1 MNLKPICTNCKR
13 RRLSISVDL
22 KDKLMDLSA
31 VEGLRNSFGIKLF
44 CKLLNQNKNR
54 ISETEWRGY

>member
-22 KDKLMDLSA
+22 KDELMDLSA
-31 VEGLRNSFGIKLF
+31 VKGLRNSFEIKLPF
-44 CKLLNQNKNR
+44 KLLNQNKSR
-54 ISETEWRGY
+54 ISETK

>member
-13 RRLSISVDL
+13 RRLNISVDL

-31 VEGLRNSFGIKLF
+31 VESLRNSFEIKLPF
-44 CKLLNQNKNR
+44 KLLNQNKSR
-54 ISETEWRGY
+54 ISETEWHGY